1 MAKKLAK
8 AQLGKIVKTAVKT
21 IAKEAKPVVKA
32 VKKPSFMDFR
42 TTDTKNMMHDA
53 LEMQERARLKAHLQS
68 LSKKQEGGP
77 MDGDKS
83 RPSITARPKQ
93 TPKPKKDVLNP
104 NSNRVVP
111 RNFVAPGKPAA
122 PGSAAY
128 PLEHFK
134 PFKPTVAK
142 KGGAVKTKKK

>member
-8 AQLGKIVKTAVKT
+8 AQLGKIVKTAVKAV
-21 IAKEAKPVVKA
+21 AKEAKPEVKA

-77 MDGDKS
+77 QQ
-83 RPSITARPKQ
+83 PSGKLPSAKELNQ
-93 TPKPKKDVLNP
+93 KATPVGKKG
-104 NSNRVVP
+104 
-111 RNFVAPGKPAA
+111 VAPDYSIFEKMHEKRKAA
-122 PGSAAY
+122 ETSSPKY
-128 PLEHFK
+128 KIENYK